1 MAVIEGAQVLSAMN
15 DVNREGLHAAMFAQ
29 LVMQQANLAMM
40 LLGKMPNPE
49 TGETMRDL
57 DAAQVFI
64 NQLEML
70 EAKTKGNLTPPE
82 DAILKQ
88 TLMSLRMTFVEAVNA
103 PATPQPAATATPTPA
118 VENKTPPAEA
128 ADEEDSAKRFSKKY
142 PS

>member
-1 MAVIEGAQVLSAMN
+1 MN
-15 DVNREGLHAAMFAQ
+15 EVTREELQAAMFAQ

-40 LLGKMPNPE
+40 LLGRMPNPE

-57 DAAQVFI
+57 EAAQVFI

-82 DAILKQ
+82 AAMLKQ

-103 PATPQPAATATPTPA
+103 PPTPEPAAAATPTPA
-118 VENKTPPAEA
+118 AENKTPPAEA
-128 ADEEDSAKRFSKKY
+128 AGGEDSSKRFSKKY

>member
-1 MAVIEGAQVLSAMN
+1 MN
-15 DVNREGLHAAMFAQ
+15 DVNREGLHAAIFAQ

-57 DAAQVFI
+57 DAAQGFI

-88 TLMSLRMTFVEAVNA
+88 TLMSLRMTFVEAVSAPA

-118 VENKTPPAEA
+118 AENETPPTGA
-128 ADEEDSAKRFSKKY
+128 ASGENSAKRFSKKY

>member
-1 MAVIEGAQVLSAMN
+1 MN
-15 DVNREGLHAAMFAQ
+15 DVNREELHAAMFAQ

-57 DAAQVFI
+57 EAAQVFI

-88 TLMSLRMTFVEAVNA
+88 TLMSLRMTFVEEVNT
-103 PATPQPAATATPTPA
+103 PATPQPAEAATPA

-128 ADEEDSAKRFSKKY
+128 AGGEDSAKRFSKKY

>member
-1 MAVIEGAQVLSAMN
+1 MN
-15 DVNREGLHAAMFAQ
+15 DVNREDLHAAMFAQ

-57 DAAQVFI
+57 DAAQLFI

-88 TLMSLRMTFVEAVNA
+88 TLTSLRMTFVEAANA
-103 PATPQPAATATPTPA
+103 PANPKPVAAPAPSPT
-118 VENKTPPAEA
+118 VENENPPAETA
-128 ADEEDSAKRFSKKY
+128 SGEDSAKRFSKTY

>member
-1 MAVIEGAQVLSAMN
+1 MAEIEGAEVLLIMN
-15 DVNREGLHAAMFAQ
+15 DANREDLHAAMFAQ

-57 DAAQVFI
+57 EAAQLFI

-88 TLMSLRMTFVEAVNA
+88 TLTSLRMTIVEAANA
-103 PATPQPAATATPTPA
+103 PPNPKPVTAPAPSPM
-118 VENKTPPAEA
+118 VENKNPPAEA
-128 ADEEDSAKRFSKKY
+128 ASGEDSAKRFSKTY

>member
-1 MAVIEGAQVLSAMN
+1 MN
-15 DVNREGLHAAMFAQ
+15 EVNREELHAAMFAQ

-57 DAAQVFI
+57 EAAQVFI

-88 TLMSLRMTFVEAVNA
+88 TLMSLQMAFVEAVNA
-103 PATPQPAATATPTPA
+103 PAAPQSTAAATPTPA
-118 VENKTPPAEA
+118 VENKNPPTEVASG
-128 ADEEDSAKRFSKKY
+128 EDSAKRFSKKY
-142 PS
+142 PA

>member
-1 MAVIEGAQVLSAMN
+1 MN
-15 DVNREGLHAAMFAQ
+15 DVNREDLHAAMFAQ
-29 LVMQQANLAMM
+29 VVMQQANLAMM

-49 TGETMRDL
+49 TGETMCDL
-57 DAAQVFI
+57 EAAQVFI

-82 DAILKQ
+82 AAILKQ

-103 PATPQPAATATPTPA
+103 PATPQPAAAAAPTSA
-118 VENKTPPAEA
+118 AESKTPPAEA
-128 ADEEDSAKRFSKKY
+128 PSGVDSAKRFSKAY